1 MQYVVAKYILKFVS
15 IYKILYQCKIFGFLV
30 FFGLKVDSI
39 IYPSMI
45 LIASL
50 VFFFF
55 SLSYLPPSP
64 LTLDRRERR
73 IMRRKKKIPEF
84 NLLCFLP
91 DHDQ

>member
-30 FFGLKVDSI
+30 FFGLNVDSI

-45 LIASL
+45 LISSF

-55 SLSYLPPSP
+55 FIISSHFPPNI
-64 LTLDRRERR
+64 RQEG
-73 IMRRKKKIPEF
+73 KKDNEEKEKDP
-84 NLLCFLP
+84 
-91 DHDQ
+91 